1 MRQFLIAG
9 NWKMHGSQ
17 SMTTELI
24 AGIQTGLGQLP
35 NSDKFTVLVCPPSVY
50 LETAQQV
57 CQSSQVCLGAQN
69 VSEYASGAYTGEI
82 AVSMLTEFGCQ
93 YVLVGHSERREIFG
107 ETDQQVAQKFAAC
120 LQSESGLTPVLCVG
134 ESLQQRE
141 SGETEALLDR
151 QIDAVLDAVGIAGF
165 NNAVIAY
172 EPVWAIGT
180 GVTASP
186 EQAQQA
192 HQHIRNKLAKIDA
205 EIAAKIQ
212 ILYGGSMKPE
222 NAKELLSQVDID
234 GGLIGGAALKAESFL
249 GICKAAANLTDAQ

>member
-17 SMTTELI
+17 TMTTELI
-24 AGIQTGLGQLP
+24 AGIQKGLTKLP
-35 NSDKFTVLVCPPSVY
+35 DAEQFTVLVCPPAIY
-50 LETAQQV
+50 LETASRSLQNTRI
-57 CQSSQVCLGAQN
+57 CLGAQT
-69 VSEYASGAYTGEI
+69 VSEHAKGAYTGE
-82 AVSMLTEFGCQ
+82 VSLSMLAEFGCQ
-93 YVLVGHSERREIFG
+93 YVLVGHSERRELFA
-107 ETDQQVAQKFAAC
+107 ETDQHVAQKFAAC
-120 LQSESGLTPVLCVG
+120 LNSENELIPVLCVG

-165 NNAVIAY
+165 GNAVIAY

-192 HQHIRNKLAKIDA
+192 HQYIRNKLAEIDP
-205 EIAAKIQ
+205 EIAAKVQ

-222 NAKELLSQVDID
+222 NAKELLSQADID

-249 GICKAAANLTDAQ
+249 GICEAAANLSEG